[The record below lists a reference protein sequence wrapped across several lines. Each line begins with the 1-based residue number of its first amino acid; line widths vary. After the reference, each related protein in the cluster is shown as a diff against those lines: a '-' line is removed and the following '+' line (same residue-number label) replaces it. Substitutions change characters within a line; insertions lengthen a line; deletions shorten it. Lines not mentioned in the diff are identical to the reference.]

1 MRDFFVTVGLQ
12 INKEM
17 DYLQLVIS
25 FILSFEL
32 IHIGAGSLVGFVI
45 GLTGV
50 GGGSLM
56 TPILVLGFGIAPAI
70 AVGTDLLYAAL
81 TKSSGVFFHH
91 RNKTVDWRVVR
102 LLAAGSVPSSLITVA
117 LLEQI
122 KTAGFNSDRL
132 MMLTLSVMLVL
143 TSIIVLIKGRLVS
156 YVSHR
161 HGNSAIILLL
171 KEYRA
176 HLTVFSGIALG
187 ILVTIS
193 SVGAGAIGS
202 AILFLLYPS
211 KKPVM
216 IVGTDIAH
224 AVPLTAIAGMGHMH
238 YGAVDYDLLVGLLMG
253 GLPAIYLGSLI
264 GRHIPDHWLRM
275 AIALLLFAMGV
286 KLAM

>member
-1 MRDFFVTVGLQ
+1 MELLEHVVS
-12 INKEM
+12 
-17 DYLQLVIS
+17 Y
-25 FILSFEL
+25 ILSFEL
-32 IHIGAGSLVGFVI
+32 IHIAAGSLVGFVI

-81 TKSSGVFFHH
+81 TKCSGVFFHH
-91 RNKTVDWRVVR
+91 RNKTVDWRIVG
-102 LLAAGSVPSSLITVA
+102 LLAAGSVPSSIITVA

-132 MMLTLSVMLVL
+132 MMLTLSVMLIL
-143 TSIIVLIKGRLVS
+143 TSFIILIKGRLVS
-156 YVSHR
+156 YVSH
-161 HGNSAIILLL
+161 HHSESKAVLLI
-171 KEYRA
+171 KKYRP
-176 HLTVFSGIALG
+176 HITVLSGVALG

-202 AILFLLYPS
+202 AILFLLYPR
-211 KKPVM
+211 KKPIS

-238 YGAVDYDLLVGLLMG
+238 FGSVDYNLLFGLLAG
-253 GLPAIYLGSLI
+253 GIPAIYLGSLI
-264 GRHIPDHWLRM
+264 GQHIPDHWLRI
-275 AIALLLFAMGV
+275 AIAILLFAMGI
-286 KLAM
+286 KLAV

>member
-1 MRDFFVTVGLQ
+1 M
-12 INKEM
+12 E
-17 DYLQLVIS
+17 DYLSAVLS

-32 IHIGAGSLVGFVI
+32 LHIAAGSLVGFVI

-81 TKSSGVFFHH
+81 TKCSGVFFHH
-91 RNKTVDWRVVR
+91 RNKTVDWRIVG
-102 LLAAGSVPSSLITVA
+102 LLGAGSVPSSLLTVA

-122 KTAGFNSDRL
+122 KAAGFNSDRF

-143 TSIIVLIKGRLVS
+143 TSVIILIKGRLVS
-156 YVSHR
+156 YVSHH
-161 HGNSAIILLL
+161 HGESAIVLFL
-171 KEYRA
+171 KSYRA
-176 HLTVFSGIALG
+176 HITVLSGVALG

-202 AILFLLYPS
+202 AILFLLYPH
-211 KKPVM
+211 KKPIA

-224 AVPLTAIAGMGHMH
+224 AVPLTAIAGLGHMH
-238 YGAVDYDLLVGLLMG
+238 FGAVDYELLSGLLIG
-253 GLPAIYLGSLI
+253 GIPAIYLGSLI
-264 GRHIPDHWLRM
+264 GQYIPDNWLRT
-275 AIALLLFAMGV
+275 AIAILLFAMGV
-286 KLAM
+286 KLAL

>member
-1 MRDFFVTVGLQ
+1 MEFLDIIVSWL
-12 INKEM
+12 
-17 DYLQLVIS
+17 
-25 FILSFEL
+25 LSFEL

-81 TKSSGVFFHH
+81 TKCSGVFFHH
-91 RNKTVDWRVVR
+91 KNKTVDWRIVG
-102 LLAAGSVPSSLITVA
+102 LLAVGSIPSSLITVA

-132 MMLTLSVMLVL
+132 MMMTLSIMLVL
-143 TSIIVLIKGRLVS
+143 TSFIILIKGRLVS
-156 YVSHR
+156 YVSH
-161 HGNSAIILLL
+161 HHSESSVVLLL
-171 KEYRA
+171 KAFRP
-176 HLTVFSGIALG
+176 HITVLSGIALG

-202 AILFLLYPS
+202 AILFLLYPN
-211 KKPVM
+211 KKPIA

-238 YGAVDYDLLVGLLMG
+238 FGSVDYDLLTGLLLG
-253 GLPAIYLGSLI
+253 GIPAIYIGSLV
-264 GRHIPDHWLRM
+264 GQNIPDHWLRI

-286 KLAM
+286 KLAL